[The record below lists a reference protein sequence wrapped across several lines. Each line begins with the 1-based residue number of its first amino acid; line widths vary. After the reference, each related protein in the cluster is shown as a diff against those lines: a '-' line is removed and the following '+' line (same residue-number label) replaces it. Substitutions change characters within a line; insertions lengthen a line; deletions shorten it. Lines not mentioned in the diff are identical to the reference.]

1 MLNLDKL
8 ITKHLTRYF
17 DPSKRI
23 PEETFQQLLRYLRT
37 SPTTINIQPNRFH
50 VLETQDGKDKLADA
64 LVGRFADNAE
74 KVRNA
79 SHAIVFTTRKDIP
92 DTHLQEIFEK
102 ERADGRFADP
112 EIQKGWEA
120 GASNFVEIQTK
131 NYGGDVLHWL
141 EKNTYLVVGATM
153 MAAASLGVDA
163 TPMEGFDRA
172 TMDAAFDLTD
182 TDYTTTLLLVLGY
195 PDEAR
200 VSRQPV
206 SRFDAEKIFTHM

>member
-1 MLNLDKL
+1 MDLNNL

-17 DPSKRI
+17 DPNKKI
-23 PEETFQQLLRYLRT
+23 PDETFQLLLRYLRT
-37 SPTTINIQPNRFH
+37 SPTTINIQPNHFH
-50 VLETQDGKDKLADA
+50 VLETQAGKDKLADA
-64 LVGRFADNAE
+64 LVGRFEDNQE

-79 SHAIVFTTRKDIP
+79 SHAIVFTTRKTIP
-92 DTHLQEIFEK
+92 DEHLQEIFAK

-120 GASNFVEIQTK
+120 GASHFVKIQTE

-163 TPMEGFDRA
+163 TPFEGFDRA
-172 TMDAAFDLTD
+172 AIDEAFGLTD
-182 TDYTTTLLLVLGY
+182 TDYTTTLIMALGY
-195 PDEAR
+195 PDETR

>member
-1 MLNLDKL
+1 MA
-8 ITKHLTRYF
+8 
-17 DPSKRI
+17 
-23 PEETFQQLLRYLRT
+23 RT
-37 SPTTINIQPNRFH
+37 SSRTHWSALRGQRGEGAQRVARH
-50 VLETQDGKDKLADA
+50 HLHDA
-64 LVGRFADNAE
+64 QG
-74 KVRNA
+74 
-79 SHAIVFTTRKDIP
+79 HP

-120 GASNFVEIQTK
+120 GASNFVEIQTE

-163 TPMEGFDRA
+163 TPMEGFDR
-172 TMDAAFDLTD
+172 TTVDAAFDLTD

>member
-1 MLNLDKL
+1 MDLNNL

-17 DPSKRI
+17 DPNKKI
-23 PEETFQQLLRYLRT
+23 PEETFQLLLRYLRT
-37 SPTTINIQPNRFH
+37 SPTTINIQPNHFH
-50 VLETQDGKDKLADA
+50 VLETQAGKDKLADA
-64 LVGRFADNAE
+64 LVGRFEDNQE

-79 SHAIVFTTRKDIP
+79 SHAIVFTTRKTIP
-92 DTHLQEIFEK
+92 DEHLQEIFAK

-112 EIQKGWEA
+112 QTQAGWEA
-120 GASNFVEIQTK
+120 GASGFVKIQSE

-172 TMDAAFDLTD
+172 AIDEAFGLTG
-182 TDYTTTLLLVLGY
+182 TDFTTTLIMALGS

-206 SRFDAEKIFTHM
+206 SRFDAEKIFTHL

>member
-1 MLNLDKL
+1 MDLENL

-17 DPSKRI
+17 DPNKKI
-23 PEETFQQLLRYLRT
+23 PEETFELLLRYLRT
-37 SPTTINIQPNRFH
+37 SPTTINIQPIHFF
-50 VLETQDGKDKLADA
+50 VLETQAGKDKLADA
-64 LVGRFADNAE
+64 LVGRFEDNQE

-79 SHAIVFTTRKDIP
+79 SHAIVFTTRKTIP
-92 DTHLQEIFEK
+92 GEHLEEIFAK

-112 EIQKGWEA
+112 ETQSGWEA
-120 GASNFVEIQTK
+120 GAAGFVKIQSE

-163 TPMEGFDRA
+163 TPFEGFDRA
-172 TMDAAFDLTD
+172 AIDEAFGLTD
-182 TDYTTTLLLVLGY
+182 TDFTTTLLMALGY
-195 PDEAR
+195 PDETR

-206 SRFDAEKIFTHM
+206 SRFEAEKIFTRM